1 MQKRTEKNKTPLDEV
16 FAPRGV
22 AVVGASAR
30 NLGFAE
36 LVIDACK
43 RAEFPAIYP
52 VNPKYEEVLDLPCYP
67 SVVAIP
73 GPVDHVVVNIPAEAS
88 LKLLDDCAAK
98 GVKSVHFFTAGFS
111 ESGVRENADLEQEML
126 EKAKAGG
133 FRIIGPNCV
142 GLYLP
147 KSRLHN
153 DPQAPLDSGPVA
165 FISQSGG
172 HSHGLPYVGKGRGL
186 RFSKVVSFGNGL
198 DVDACELMAY
208 FAEDDETDIIAAYLE
223 GVPDGDRFQKILS
236 DASGRKP
243 VVIYKAGR
251 TEAGKRAAHGHTA
264 SMSSSMTI
272 FDAVCRQSN
281 AISADNVDELAD
293 VLVALRFANPI
304 PRGTGVALIGA
315 GGGPSVLAGDEME
328 KEGLCLP
335 HFTPD
340 VQDALKQV
348 LPVAGSIF
356 NNPLDTPNMTT
367 PEAIPLA
374 LDILSRV
381 PTIDMLVYH
390 IGFHP
395 IGRWGLGRFTREA
408 LLDPMIGAIKEVVQ
422 SSGKPVL
429 LALRPPPDMDGMNEF
444 LTAQETFASAGIPV
458 FYSLKNLARAMAR
471 VIAWNQV
478 RNKPGASR

>member
-1 MQKRTEKNKTPLDEV
+1 MQKRIEKNKPPLDEV
-16 FAPRGV
+16 FSPRGV
-22 AVVGASAR
+22 AVVGASTR
-30 NLGFAE
+30 NLSFAE
-36 LVIDACK
+36 IVIHACK
-43 RAEFPAIYP
+43 QAEFPAIYP
-52 VNPKYEEVLDLPCYP
+52 VNPKYKEVLDLPCYP
-67 SVVAIP
+67 SVLAIP
-73 GPVDHVVVNIPAEAS
+73 GPVDHVVVNIPAKAS

-111 ESGVRENADLEQEML
+111 EGGVRENADLEQEML
-126 EKAKAGG
+126 AKAKAGG

-153 DPQAPLDSGPVA
+153 DVQAPQDPGPVA
-165 FISQSGG
+165 FMSQSGG
-172 HSHGLPYVGKGRGL
+172 HSHGLPYLGQWRGL

-223 GVPDGDRFQKILS
+223 GVPDGNRFQKILS
-236 DASGRKP
+236 DASDRKP

-251 TEAGKRAAHGHTA
+251 TDAGKRAAHGHTA

-272 FDAVCRQSN
+272 FDAMCRQSN
-281 AISADNVDELAD
+281 TISADNMDELAD

-304 PRGTGVALIGA
+304 PQGTGVALIGA

-356 NNPLDTPNMTT
+356 DNPLDTPNMTT

-374 LDILSRV
+374 MNILSQV
-381 PTIDMLVYH
+381 PYVDMLVYH
-390 IGFHP
+390 IGFHS
-395 IGRWGLGRFTREA
+395 IGRWGMGRFDQEA
-408 LLDPMIGAIKEVVQ
+408 FLEPMISTIKEVVQ
-422 SSGKPVL
+422 STGKPVL
-429 LALRPPPDMDGMNEF
+429 LALRPPPDMEGMKEF
-444 LTAQETFASAGIPV
+444 LAAQEAFASADIPV
-458 FYSLKNLARAMAR
+458 FYSLGDLARAMAR

-478 RNKPGASR
+478 RHQSGASR